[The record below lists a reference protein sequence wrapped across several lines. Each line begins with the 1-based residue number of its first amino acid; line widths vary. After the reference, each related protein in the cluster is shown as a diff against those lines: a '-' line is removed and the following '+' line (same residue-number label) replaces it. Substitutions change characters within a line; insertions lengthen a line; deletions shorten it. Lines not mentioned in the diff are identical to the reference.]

1 MVVRVAS
8 RLVLLLGGLAL
19 ATALVMAALSLLAS
33 TTPAEASPLV
43 ERDQAAAVQRAVE
56 GPVDGA
62 QAPDASPTPGV
73 VLVFAGIVLLAALP
87 PAHRVYVYH
96 RSHHYGSDWY

>member
-19 ATALVMAALSLLAS
+19 ATALVVGALSLLAS
-33 TTPAEASPLV
+33 ASPVEAAPVL
-43 ERDQAAAVQRAVE
+43 ERDHVAAVQRVVE
-56 GPVDGA
+56 APVEAEAATDEA
-62 QAPDASPTPGV
+62 ATPGV
-73 VLVFAGIVLLAALP
+73 ALVFAGIVLLAALA

-96 RSHHYGSDWY
+96 RSHYRSDWF

>member
-19 ATALVMAALSLLAS
+19 ATALVVAALSLLAS
-33 TTPAEASPLV
+33 ASPVAATPLV
-43 ERDQAAAVQRAVE
+43 ERDQAATVQRAVE
-56 GPVDGA
+56 APV
-62 QAPDASPTPGV
+62 QAEPATDPSPTPAV
-73 VLVFAGIVLLAALP
+73 VLVFGGIVLLAALA

-96 RSHHYGSDWY
+96 RSPHYRSDWL

>member
-19 ATALVMAALSLLAS
+19 ATALVVGALSLLAS
-33 TTPAEASPLV
+33 TSPVEAAPVL
-43 ERDQAAAVQRAVE
+43 ERDQVAAVQRVVE
-56 GPVDGA
+56 APVEAEAATEDSA
-62 QAPDASPTPGV
+62 TPGV
-73 VLVFAGIVLLAALP
+73 VLVFAGIVLLAALA

-96 RSHHYGSDWY
+96 RSHYRSDWL

>member
-19 ATALVMAALSLLAS
+19 ATALVVGALSILAS
-33 TTPAEASPLV
+33 TAPVEASPL
-43 ERDQAAAVQRAVE
+43 ERDQVAAVQRAVE
-56 GPVDGA
+56 GPVEGE
-62 QAPDASPTPGV
+62 QATDTSPTPGI
-73 VLVFAGIVLLAALP
+73 VLVFAGIVLLAALA

-96 RSHHYGSDWY
+96 RTHYRSDWL